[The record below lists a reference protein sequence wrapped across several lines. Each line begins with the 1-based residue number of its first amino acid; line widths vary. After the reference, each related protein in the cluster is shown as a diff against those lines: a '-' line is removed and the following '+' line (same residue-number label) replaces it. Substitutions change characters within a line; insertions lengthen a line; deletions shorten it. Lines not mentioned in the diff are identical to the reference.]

1 MTDMGN
7 VGKIRN
13 KGVAQAYAF
22 KIPKISIE
30 FRALS
35 LQHDDN
41 GIFLLLEWIKT
52 AP

>member
-1 MTDMGN
+1 MTVRGN
-7 VGKIRN
+7 VGKIRV

-22 KIPKISIE
+22 KIPKISIG
-30 FRALS
+30 FYALAW
-35 LQHDDN
+35 QHDDD